1 MGKPSSALV
10 FRMVAVQSIREILR
24 FPLWWYG
31 EGLGETLGKLWRSIR
46 GSVRYFGVDV
56 WAKNLFVPMY
66 GDTSLIG
73 RLISFGVRL
82 VMLSVRFLGVI
93 VWTIIAFA
101 LAMIYLIVLP
111 LAILGLLR
119 QLLAL
124 LF

>member
-111 LAILGLLR
+111 LAVLGLLR

>member
-10 FRMVAVQSIREILR
+10 FRMVAVQSIRETLR

-111 LAILGLLR
+111 LAVLGLLR